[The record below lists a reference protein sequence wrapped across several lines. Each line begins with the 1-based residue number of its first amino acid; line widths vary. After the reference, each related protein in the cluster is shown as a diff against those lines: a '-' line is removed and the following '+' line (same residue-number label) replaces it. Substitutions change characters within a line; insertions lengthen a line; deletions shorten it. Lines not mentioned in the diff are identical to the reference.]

1 MTAAPPLPA
10 GSAASAGSPGSPGSA
25 GSAGSAPAVPRLDP
39 RHYEPA
45 RVPYEVRRYAGTPD
59 TLAVGRPGKVGL
71 LELAFEKIGGRTELT
86 GHYQKSPL
94 QIMRPLYF
102 DPARPDLA
110 VTFLMSTGGG
120 ILQADRLRTDLH
132 CGADT
137 AVHLTTQAATK
148 VYRMEHDYATQL
160 VNLTAGPRAYVE
172 YLPEPVIPFVDSRLY
187 QRTVLTVDPEATVLA
202 GETVLAGRLARG
214 ERNAYRVFASDLE
227 VRRPDGELV
236 ALDTVR
242 LEPSV
247 GGGGNA
253 GGGAGSGVTGPA
265 VLAGHDVM
273 SSLYVLSPLAPA
285 GRIADVLHEAVAGR
299 DRSLLYGVSV
309 LPQDGGAWLRL
320 LGSDTRACA
329 AALRA
334 AWDAVRR
341 LLIGVPAPEL
351 RKT

>member
-1 MTAAPPLPA
+1 MTAPPVAERAAAEAEAVA
-10 GSAASAGSPGSPGSA
+10 GERE
-25 GSAGSAPAVPRLDP
+25 VPRLDP

-45 RVPYEVRRYAGTPD
+45 RVPHQVRRYAGTPD
-59 TLAVGRPGKVGL
+59 PLAVGRPGKVGL
-71 LELAFEKIGGRTELT
+71 LELAFERIGGRTELT

-110 VTFLMSTGGG
+110 VTLLMSTGGG
-120 ILQADRLRTDLH
+120 ILQADRLRTDIR

-148 VYRMEHDYATQL
+148 VYRMEHEYATQL
-160 VNLTAGPRAYVE
+160 VNLEAGPGAYVE
-172 YLPEPVIPFVDSRLY
+172 YLPEPVIPFVDSRFY
-187 QRTVLTVDPEATVLA
+187 QRTVLTADAGATVLA

-227 VRRPDGELV
+227 VRRPGGELV

-242 LEPSV
+242 LEPAD
-247 GGGGNA
+247 GGVA
-253 GGGAGSGVTGPA
+253 GPA
-265 VLAGHDVM
+265 VLGGHDVM

-285 GRIADVLHEAVAGR
+285 ARIADVLHEALAERG
-299 DRSLLYGVSV
+299 LLYGVSV
-309 LPQDGGAWLRL
+309 LPQDSGAWLRL
-320 LGSDTRACA
+320 LDSDTRACA

-341 LLIGVPAPEL
+341 LLIGAPAPDL

>member
-1 MTAAPPLPA
+1 MTAAAQAGPDVAPQAPA
-10 GSAASAGSPGSPGSA
+10 GAAAEVA
-25 GSAGSAPAVPRLDP
+25 ADAPPPRLDP

-45 RVPYEVRRYAGTPD
+45 RVPAEVRRHAGTPD
-59 TLAVGRPGKVGL
+59 TLGVGRPGKVGL
-71 LELAFEKIGGRTELT
+71 LELAFEKIGARTELT

-94 QIMRPLYF
+94 QIMRPLYY

-110 VTFLMSTGGG
+110 VTLLMSTGGG

-148 VYRMEHDYATQL
+148 VYRMEFDYATQL
-160 VNLTAGPRAYVE
+160 VNLHAGPRAYVE

-187 QRTVLTVDPEATVLA
+187 QRTVLTVDPTATVLA

-227 VRRPDGELV
+227 VRRPDGRLV

-242 LEPSV
+242 LEP
-247 GGGGNA
+247 
-253 GGGAGSGVTGPA
+253 GAPPGRPPGAGVTGPA

-273 SSLYVLSPLAPA
+273 ASLYAITPLAPA
-285 GRIADVLHEAVAGR
+285 TQVADTLHEALA
-299 DRSLLYGVSV
+299 DRALLYGVSV
-309 LPQDGGAWLRL
+309 LPHDAGAWLRV
-320 LGSDTRACA
+320 LGDDTRACA
-329 AALRA
+329 AALRT

-341 LLIGVPAPEL
+341 LLIGAPAPDL